1 MATEVCCSCHEPLLI
16 DIEPDSDVEDS
27 KAAAQVHS
35 VPDDVELSCGCHYHW
50 ECFLDAYTITQCP
63 NCARDISSLSS
74 SGSQQVLVTLRNE
87 GGVQE
92 GYDILPAATE
102 EAYLRA
108 YPEERKG
115 HAFLEF
121 CREGDIDAIIHMIKD
136 EGEDEDE
143 EEQEQE
149 QGGHSDVLRY
159 RGTFEGIE
167 GSGLH
172 VAIRYQ
178 QQEVAW
184 LLLALGSQLD
194 WDKFPAVVLQ
204 AMQGLGLSKEDRNG
218 EPDIRT
224 LQDNDGRTPAALAKE
239 LGGVWADWL
248 REGRFDP

>member
-1 MATEVCCSCHEPLLI
+1 M
-16 DIEPDSDVEDS
+16 
-27 KAAAQVHS
+27 
-35 VPDDVELSCGCHYHW
+35 
-50 ECFLDAYTITQCP
+50 
-63 NCARDISSLSS
+63 
-74 SGSQQVLVTLRNE
+74 TLRNE

-136 EGEDEDE
+136 DEGGEQEDE
-143 EEQEQE
+143 EEA
-149 QGGHSDVLRY
+149 GHTDLLRY
-159 RGTFEGIE
+159 SGTFEGIE

-184 LLLALGSQLD
+184 LLLALGSQLP
-194 WDKFPAVVLQ
+194 WDKFPDIVLQ

-218 EPDIRT
+218 DPDIRT
-224 LQDNDGRTPAALAKE
+224 VLDSEGRSPAVLAQE
-239 LGGVWADWL
+239 VGGVWDEWL
-248 REGRFDP
+248 RAGRLNP